1 MSRGLLNVGVPL
13 GTEARAGVI
22 DAADATTKINPTM
35 SGAVLRTSRNPV
47 ITPPSERQR
56 SAKSTTMKAVSRP
69 FVADEGPLAI
79 IAIHENRPGT
89 PPSSL
94 ASTEQTGA
102 HRRAFAGARAGPAI
116 PRRGRVRQW
125 IRRAPDVAAPA
136 PHDHHN
142 APDGR
147 RLDAHVVAVRGVRGA
162 LAGLQRRPSGLAG
175 DDLRRA
181 LDRGG
186 GGGHRG
192 GARLPLAE
200 PFVGRP
206 TRCRT
211 TTSAATCLP
220 ALELPRRMTMEP
232 KP

>member
-1 MSRGLLNVGVPL
+1 MKPERARVGPIQIDHDFPGLSFRAAVHLHAARLERMKAIRDVEGLLNVGVPL
-13 GTEARAGVI
+13 GTEARAGVS
-22 DAADATTKINPTM
+22 DTADATTKINPTM

-102 HRRAFAGARAGPAI
+102 HRRAFARARAGPAI

-147 RLDAHVVAVRGVRGA
+147 RLDAHVVA
-162 LAGLQRRPSGLAG
+162 
-175 DDLRRA
+175 
-181 LDRGG
+181 
-186 GGGHRG
+186 
-192 GARLPLAE
+192 
-200 PFVGRP
+200 
-206 TRCRT
+206 
-211 TTSAATCLP
+211 
-220 ALELPRRMTMEP
+220 
-232 KP
+232 